1 MRNTWRLGK
10 IFGIEIYIDASWLVI
25 FLLITWTLAGEYFPS
40 QNTEWSP
47 LLNWSLGI
55 IASLLFFTSV
65 LAHELSH
72 SLVATHQGLEVRNIT
87 LFIFGGVAQ
96 IAEEPDKPLK
106 EFLIASVGPLA
117 SIVIGTLSG
126 IFWWLTSEINPP
138 AASIFNYLCLINI
151 ALAFFNL
158 IPGFPLDGGRILR
171 AIIWGYTKNFKT
183 ATKVAS
189 FSGKLVAFLL
199 ISLGIITMFILKSI
213 TVNAI
218 WFILIG
224 WFLYNAA
231 NRSYRHLLLKDVLR
245 EVRVEDLMITSFDTV
260 PPTLSIQCLID
271 DYIMRHRDHGFL
283 VVDEGMVKG
292 IVCVDDVKKLSKER
306 WPTTPISEIM
316 LPKELLEKVSPEE
329 NANVALGKLTARN
342 IHQIPVVKE
351 NRVRGVLRRN
361 DILNYIQLHAEVRVK

>member
-1 MRNTWRLGK
+1 MRNTWHLGK
-10 IFGIEIYIDASWLVI
+10 IFGIDIYIDASWIVI
-25 FLLITWTLAGEYFPS
+25 FILVTWTLAGEYFPS
-40 QNTEWSP
+40 QNADWPP

-55 IASLLFFTSV
+55 IASLLFFASV

-72 SLVATHQGLEVRNIT
+72 SLVAIQQGLEVRNIT

-117 SIVIGTLSG
+117 SIVIGAISG
-126 IFWWLTSEINPP
+126 IVWWLTSETSPP

-151 ALAFFNL
+151 ALACFNL

-171 AIIWGYTKNFKT
+171 AIIWGYTKNIKT
-183 ATKVAS
+183 ATKIAS

-199 ISLGIITMFILKSI
+199 ISLGIITMFIFKAI

-231 NRSYRHLLLKDVLR
+231 NRSYRHILLKDALR

-260 PPTLSIQCLID
+260 PPTLSIQHLVD

-292 IVCVDDVKKLSKER
+292 IVCLDDVKKLPRER
-306 WPTTPISEIM
+306 WSSTPISEIM
-316 LPKELLEKVSPEE
+316 LPKELLERVSPKE
-329 NANVALGKLTARN
+329 NASVALGKLTARN
-342 IHQIPVVKE
+342 IHQIPVVQE
-351 NRVRGVLRRN
+351 NKVRGILRRN

>member
-1 MRNTWRLGK
+1 MRNTWHLGK
-10 IFGIEIYIDASWLVI
+10 IFGIDIYIDTSWIVI
-25 FLLITWTLAGEYFPS
+25 FILVTWTLAGEYFPS
-40 QNTEWSP
+40 QNADWPP

-55 IASLLFFTSV
+55 IASLLFFASV

-72 SLVATHQGLEVRNIT
+72 SLVAIHQGLEVRNIT

-117 SIVIGTLSG
+117 SIVIGAISG
-126 IFWWLTSEINPP
+126 IVWWLTSETSPP

-151 ALAFFNL
+151 ALACFNL

-171 AIIWGYTKNFKT
+171 AIIWGYTKNIKT
-183 ATKVAS
+183 ATKIAS

-199 ISLGIITMFILKSI
+199 ISLGIITMFIFKAI

-231 NRSYRHLLLKDVLR
+231 NRSYRHLLLKDALR

-260 PPTLSIQCLID
+260 PPTLSIQHLVD

-292 IVCVDDVKKLSKER
+292 IVCLDDVKKLPRER
-306 WPTTPISEIM
+306 WSTTPISEIM
-316 LPKELLEKVSPEE
+316 LPKELLERVSPKE
-329 NANVALGKLTARN
+329 NASVALGKLTARN
-342 IHQIPVVKE
+342 IHQIPVVQE
-351 NRVRGVLRRN
+351 NKVRGILRRN

>member
-1 MRNTWRLGK
+1 MRNTWHLGK
-10 IFGIEIYIDASWLVI
+10 IFGIDIYIDASWIVI
-25 FLLITWTLAGEYFPS
+25 FVLVTWTLAGEYFPS
-40 QNTEWSP
+40 RNADWTP
-47 LLNWSLGI
+47 LINWSLGI
-55 IASLLFFTSV
+55 IASFLFFASV

-72 SLVATHQGLEVRNIT
+72 SLVAIQQGLKVKNIT

-117 SIVIGTLSG
+117 SIVIGAISG
-126 IFWWLTSEINPP
+126 IVWWLTSEISPP

-151 ALAFFNL
+151 ALACFNL

-171 AIIWGYTKNFKT
+171 AIIWGYTKNIKT

-199 ISLGIITMFILKSI
+199 ISLGIITMFILKAI
-213 TVNAI
+213 TINAL

-231 NRSYRHLLLKDVLR
+231 NRSYRHLLLKDALR
-245 EVRVEDLMITSFDTV
+245 KVRVEDLMITSFDTV
-260 PPTLSIQCLID
+260 PSTLSIQHLVD
-271 DYIMRHRDHGFL
+271 DYIMRHRDRGFL

-292 IVCVDDVKKLSKER
+292 IVCLDDVKKLSKER

-329 NANVALGKLTARN
+329 NASIALGKLTARN
-342 IHQIPVVKE
+342 IHQIPVVQE
-351 NRVRGVLRRN
+351 NRVRGILRRN
-361 DILNYIQLHAEVRVK
+361 DILNYIQLHAEARVK

>member
-1 MRNTWRLGK
+1 MRNTWHLGR
-10 IFGIEIYIDASWLVI
+10 IFGIDIYIDASWIVI
-25 FLLITWTLAGEYFPS
+25 FILVTWTLAGEYFPS
-40 QNTEWSP
+40 QNADWPP

-55 IASLLFFTSV
+55 IASLLFFASV

-72 SLVATHQGLEVRNIT
+72 SLVAIHQGLEVRNIT

-117 SIVIGTLSG
+117 SIVIGAISG
-126 IFWWLTSEINPP
+126 IVWWLTSETSPP

-151 ALAFFNL
+151 ALACFNL

-171 AIIWGYTKNFKT
+171 AIIWGYTKNIKT
-183 ATKVAS
+183 ATKIAS

-199 ISLGIITMFILKSI
+199 ISLGIITMFILKAI
-213 TVNAI
+213 TINAI

-224 WFLYNAA
+224 LFLYNAA
-231 NRSYRHLLLKDVLR
+231 NRSYRHLLLKDALH

-260 PPTLSIQCLID
+260 PPTLSIQHLVD

-292 IVCVDDVKKLSKER
+292 IVCLDDVKKLPRER
-306 WPTTPISEIM
+306 WSSTPISEIM
-316 LPKELLEKVSPEE
+316 LPKELLERVSPKE
-329 NANVALGKLTARN
+329 NASVALGKLTARN
-342 IHQIPVVKE
+342 IHQIPVVQE
-351 NRVRGVLRRN
+351 NKVRGILRRN

>member
-1 MRNTWRLGK
+1 MRNTWHPGK
-10 IFGIEIYIDASWLVI
+10 IFGIDIYIDTSWIVI
-25 FLLITWTLAGEYFPS
+25 FILVTWTLAGEYFPS
-40 QNTEWSP
+40 QNADWPP

-55 IASLLFFTSV
+55 IASLLFFASV

-72 SLVATHQGLEVRNIT
+72 SLVAIHQGLEVRNIT

-117 SIVIGTLSG
+117 SIVIGAISG
-126 IFWWLTSEINPP
+126 IVWWLTSETSPP

-151 ALAFFNL
+151 ALACFNL

-171 AIIWGYTKNFKT
+171 AIIWGYTKNIKT
-183 ATKVAS
+183 ATKIAS

-199 ISLGIITMFILKSI
+199 ISLGIITMFILKAI

-231 NRSYRHLLLKDVLR
+231 NRSYRHLLLKDALH

-260 PPTLSIQCLID
+260 PPTLSIQHLVD

-292 IVCVDDVKKLSKER
+292 IVCLDDVKKLPRER
-306 WPTTPISEIM
+306 WSSTPISEIM
-316 LPKELLEKVSPEE
+316 LPKELLERVSPKE
-329 NANVALGKLTARN
+329 NASVALGKLTARN
-342 IHQIPVVKE
+342 IHQIPVVQE
-351 NRVRGVLRRN
+351 NKVRGILRRN

>member
-1 MRNTWRLGK
+1 MRNTWHLGK
-10 IFGIEIYIDASWLVI
+10 IFGIDIYIDASWIVI
-25 FLLITWTLAGEYFPS
+25 FILVTWTLAGEYFPS
-40 QNTEWSP
+40 QNADWPP

-55 IASLLFFTSV
+55 IASLLFFASV

-72 SLVATHQGLEVRNIT
+72 SLVAIHQGLEVRNIT

-117 SIVIGTLSG
+117 SIVIGAISG
-126 IFWWLTSEINPP
+126 IVWWLTSKTSPP
-138 AASIFNYLCLINI
+138 VASIFNYLCLINI
-151 ALAFFNL
+151 ALACFNL

-171 AIIWGYTKNFKT
+171 AIIWGYTKNIKT

-199 ISLGIITMFILKSI
+199 ISLGIITVFILKAI

-231 NRSYRHLLLKDVLR
+231 NRSYRHLLLKDALR

-260 PPTLSIQCLID
+260 PPTLSIQHLVD

-292 IVCVDDVKKLSKER
+292 IVCLDDVKKLPRER
-306 WPTTPISEIM
+306 WSSTPISEIM
-316 LPKELLEKVSPEE
+316 LPKELLERVSPKE
-329 NANVALGKLTARN
+329 NASVALGKLTARN
-342 IHQIPVVKE
+342 IHQIPVVQE
-351 NRVRGVLRRN
+351 NKVRGILRRN

>member
-1 MRNTWRLGK
+1 MRNTWHLGK
-10 IFGIEIYIDASWLVI
+10 VFGIDIYIDASWIVI
-25 FLLITWTLAGEYFPS
+25 FILVTWTLAGEYFPS
-40 QNTEWSP
+40 QNADWPP

-55 IASLLFFTSV
+55 IASLLFFASV

-72 SLVATHQGLEVRNIT
+72 SLVAIHQGLEVRNIT

-117 SIVIGTLSG
+117 SIVIGAISG
-126 IFWWLTSEINPP
+126 IVWWLTSETSPP

-151 ALAFFNL
+151 ALACFNL

-171 AIIWGYTKNFKT
+171 AIIWGYTKNIKT
-183 ATKVAS
+183 ATKIAS

-199 ISLGIITMFILKSI
+199 ISLGIITMFILKAI

-231 NRSYRHLLLKDVLR
+231 NRSYRHLLLKDALH

-260 PPTLSIQCLID
+260 PPTLSIQHLVD

-292 IVCVDDVKKLSKER
+292 IVCLDDVKKLPRER
-306 WPTTPISEIM
+306 WSSTPISEIM
-316 LPKELLEKVSPEE
+316 LPKELLERVSPKE
-329 NANVALGKLTARN
+329 NASVALGKLTARN
-342 IHQIPVVKE
+342 IHQIPVVQE
-351 NRVRGVLRRN
+351 NKVRGILRRN

>member
-10 IFGIEIYIDASWLVI
+10 VFGIEIYIDASWLVI

-72 SLVATHQGLEVRNIT
+72 SLVAIHQCLEVRNIT

-106 EFLIASVGPLA
+106 EFLIASVGPLT
-117 SIVIGTLSG
+117 SIAIGIISG
-126 IFWWLTSEINPP
+126 IAWWLTGKISPP
-138 AASIFNYLCLINI
+138 AASILSYLCLINF

-171 AIIWGYTKNFKT
+171 AIIWGYTKNVKT
-183 ATKVAS
+183 ATRVAS

-199 ISLGIITMFILKSI
+199 ISLGIITMFILNAI

-218 WFILIG
+218 WSILIG

-231 NRSYRHLLLKDVLR
+231 NRSYRHLLLKDALR

-260 PPTLSIQCLID
+260 PPTLSIQCLVD

-292 IVCVDDVKKLSKER
+292 IVCLDDVKKLSKER

-342 IHQIPVVKE
+342 IHQIPVVQE
-351 NRVRGVLRRN
+351 NRVRGILRRN
-361 DILNYIQLHAEVRVK
+361 DILNYIQLHAEVSVK